1 MSNGNPALAGSPP
14 TDPNGMAENHSASG
28 PDGNQSGI
36 NGLSQGN
43 LSASATHYFSVL
55 RNMTWVKTK
64 GSKLEYGMAMRFE
77 IVLGFKNSVTAGFK
91 TALDIAFNR
100 TYNLGTY
107 TTLFGGARY
116 ELIRPKKIET
126 VYGTKDD
133 VATLPKKERVNGAW
147 THTVAAKEQKNQAL
161 YKAVVDQ
168 LMEESGATLEKI
180 ITKYDAKW
188 TKVAEKSKSL
198 KEQSDKLTEKIA
210 RMNMTID
217 NYKADIDK
225 ISDICKEFQNK
236 SGEIDAAMDAA
247 LNIKT
252 PKHNI
257 KGAMVSMKAGTVKLM
272 GSLVKLGE

>member
-1 MSNGNPALAGSPP
+1 
-14 TDPNGMAENHSASG
+14 MAENHSTSG

-36 NGLSQGN
+36 NGLTKGDLN
-43 LSASATHYFSVL
+43 GTATHFFSSL
-55 RNMTWVKTK
+55 RNLNWIKTK
-64 GSKLEYGMAMRFE
+64 GSKLEYGIAARFE
-77 IVLGFKNSVTAGFK
+77 VVLGFKNSVTAGFK

-100 TYNLGTY
+100 TYNMGTF

-116 ELIRPKKIET
+116 EVIRPKKIE
-126 VYGTKDD
+126 VVHGVKDD

-161 YKAVVDQ
+161 FKAVVDE
-168 LMEESGATLEKI
+168 LMEESGTTLEKI

-188 TKVAEKSKSL
+188 TKVTENAKTL

-210 RMNMTID
+210 LMNLTIT

-225 ISDICKEFQNK
+225 INDVCKQFQLK
-236 SGEIDAAMDAA
+236 SGEIDVAVGSA
-247 LNIKT
+247 LDIKT

-257 KGAMVSMKAGTVKLM
+257 KGAMVSMKAGTVKFM